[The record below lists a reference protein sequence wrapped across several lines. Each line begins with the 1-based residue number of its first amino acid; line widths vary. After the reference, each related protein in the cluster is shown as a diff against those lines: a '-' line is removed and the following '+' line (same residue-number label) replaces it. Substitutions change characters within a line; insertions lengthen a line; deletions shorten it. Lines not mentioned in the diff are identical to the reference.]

1 MLTLKNFMES
11 VKYRITEGSPYGW
24 QCYGNNAYCLDS
36 WDGERD
42 GHSATIIFDTETQVV
57 YEVSVFDYKKER
69 AYRIIHPSY
78 VTAQKQEAENH
89 SVPFDEAWDEVRY
102 TDLDVD
108 EDFLEK
114 LIAIFNNE
122 DYDDRVQI
130 PLDLPKEEL
139 YELMRMA
146 HEHDMTFNDFIVKV
160 LQEQLELLEKGKNK

>member
-1 MLTLKNFMES
+1 MLTLKNFMEA

-36 WDGERD
+36 WDGDHD

-78 VTAQKQEAENH
+78 VEAQKQESDIHA
-89 SVPFDEAWDEVRY
+89 VPFDEAWDEVSY
-102 TDLDVD
+102 IDLDVD

-114 LIAIFNNE
+114 LSAIFNNE

-139 YELMRMA
+139 YVLMRMA

-160 LQEQLELLEKGKNK
+160 LQEQLDRLEGEKE